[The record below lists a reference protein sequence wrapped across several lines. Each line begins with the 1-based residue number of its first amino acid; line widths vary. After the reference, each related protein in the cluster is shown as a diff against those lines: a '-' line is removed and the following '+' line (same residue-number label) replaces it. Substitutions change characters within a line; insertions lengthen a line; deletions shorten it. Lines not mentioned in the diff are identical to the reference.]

1 MRSLLIVAVA
11 LAALLAPIASAE
23 DCQPLKRYGTIPF
36 EPDENAHVYLPA
48 SVNGFQTHFM
58 LDTGAY
64 WSIIR
69 GDIAKHLNLTIKKS
83 YAVIM
88 HDASGA
94 LIDTLTVVP
103 DFKLGKMAF
112 GAAEFFIGGLDEN
125 TPMEGNAGVVG
136 QNLFTQVD
144 IDLDNAGHKFSLFS
158 QDHCPGDGV
167 YWSDEAVILSYKRD
181 RSSQNQTTSRIRK
194 SVDKNQIDEPVV
206 SAELQ
211 GKPVTV
217 LFDTGA
223 TFTSID
229 LDHARNV
236 FGIGPGSPGVEPAS
250 KVYVG
255 SGAQVQTYRYVFKEL
270 TISGIR
276 FENVPVLLGD
286 FGDLAQVILGMHEMK
301 QLHIYFAFKEGKIYV
316 TAANAGMKP
325 ARP

>member
-1 MRSLLIVAVA
+1 MRNIF
-11 LAALLAPIASAE
+11 AAMISIMTLLAPIAAAE
-23 DCQPLKRYGTIPF
+23 ECKPLKRYGTIPF
-36 EPDENAHVYLPA
+36 EPDEIAHIYLPA

-69 GDIAKHLNLTIKKS
+69 GDVAKHLNLTVKKS
-83 YAVIM
+83 YNVVM

-103 DFKLGKMAF
+103 DFKLGQMGF
-112 GAAEFFIGGLDEN
+112 GAAEFFIGGLDQN
-125 TPMEGNAGVVG
+125 TPMDGNAGVVG

-144 IDLDNAGHKFSLFS
+144 IDLDNANHKFSLFS
-158 QDHCPGDGV
+158 QDHCPGEGV
-167 YWSDEAVILSYKRD
+167 YWADEAVILSYRRD
-181 RSSQNQTTSRIRK
+181 RSSMNQTTSRIRK
-194 SVDKNQIDEPVV
+194 SVDKNQIDEPIV

-223 TFTSID
+223 SFTAMD
-229 LDHARNV
+229 LDHARSV
-236 FGIGPGSPGVEPAS
+236 FGITPASPGVELDT

-255 SGAQVQTYRYVFKEL
+255 SGAQVQTYKYVFREL

-286 FGDLAQVILGMHEMK
+286 FGNTAQVILGMHEMK